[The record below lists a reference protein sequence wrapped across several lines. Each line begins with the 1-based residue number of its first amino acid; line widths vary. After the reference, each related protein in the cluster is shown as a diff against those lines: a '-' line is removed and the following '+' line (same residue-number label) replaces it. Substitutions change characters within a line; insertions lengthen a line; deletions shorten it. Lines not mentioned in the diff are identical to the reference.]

1 MSGEGGL
8 IGEDTRRT
16 ISAGRATVGEMLSAA
31 KHDLRRVFLVFVV
44 ALLVTIIAMRE
55 WIWPILE
62 ADLLARGA
70 EVFAITPFD
79 VILLQAKIGLFVGAA
94 LSVPMLLYYARDP
107 LKARG
112 YYPEDGVANWKLASI
127 AVLAVLLFTGGVVY
141 SYNIFFPIMFRFLA
155 DNATA
160 AELLPNYSIVYW
172 TQFIFVLALSFGLAA
187 QLPLVMTALSYS
199 GIVPYETF
207 RDNWKYAVVG
217 MFGFGALFSPPD
229 PFTMAMW
236 AGPLV
241 VLYGVS
247 LYFVRLAVAFKRDGE
262 AGEITADVRA
272 NANRIAA
279 GAVLAGG
286 LAWWFLTSG
295 YTIVNDAVLPRLPP
309 VVRPGPIRPASFAP
323 LAGDA
328 GIWALAGAVGLFG
341 ALALALYY
349 AWPSMETQGGE
360 FGDPSAIDLD
370 TLDAAAVETAPA
382 EAFAAMDEEEALAA
396 ADSAMDEDQPE
407 KARLILDRY
416 DEVEEGEEA
425 ADAEGD
431 ADAAGE
437 AGDASTPGSV
447 ERATAGFLDDLTEE
461 ETGEDDIGGYYTD
474 IRFILSSLRSKAFRI
489 FAVFALTLVG
499 IFTFLYSGG
508 IGAIKADFLGRLPE
522 AARPE
527 EVGIVT
533 LHPVEALVFEVKIST
548 LLGLVATI
556 PLLLYYAWPALK
568 ERGIAS
574 GDRNV
579 FFGWAG
585 AIAAGLLFGSAIG
598 YLLVA
603 PTVISYLVWDAL
615 QADMIIT
622 YRVSNFFWL
631 VFFTTVGI
639 GLWIDIPVTMILFH
653 RGGIVSYGAMRERW
667 RVVTLAVLAGAAVF
681 TPSTIVSMILITIP
695 IMLGYGL
702 GLGVLWLYTFR
713 ERRTVRP
720 AVESG

>member
-1 MSGEGGL
+1 MSEEGGL
-8 IGEDTRRT
+8 VDEDTRRA

-44 ALLVTIIAMRE
+44 GLLVTIVAMRE
-55 WIWPILE
+55 WIWPVLK

-70 EVFAITPFD
+70 KVFAITPFD
-79 VILLQAKIGLFVGAA
+79 VILLQAKIGLFVGVV
-94 LSVPMLLYYARDP
+94 LSIPMLLYYARDP

-112 YYPEDGVANWKLASI
+112 WYPQEGVANWKLAGI
-127 AVLAVLLFTGGVVY
+127 AVLAVLLFVGGVLY
-141 SYNIFFPIMFRFLA
+141 SYNVFFPVMFRFLV
-155 DNATA
+155 DNAEA

-172 TQFIFVLALSFGLAA
+172 TQFIFVLALSFGFAA
-187 QLPLVMTALSYS
+187 QLPLVVTALSYA
-199 GIVPYETF
+199 GIVPYEAF
-207 RDNWKYAVVG
+207 RDNWKYAVLG

-229 PFTMAMW
+229 PFTQAMW

-241 VLYGVS
+241 ALYGVS
-247 LYFVRLAVAFKRDGE
+247 LYFARLAVAFKRGGE
-262 AGEITADVRA
+262 TGEMRASVRG

-295 YTIVNDAVLPRLPP
+295 VAIVNDAVLPRLPAAY
-309 VVRPGPIRPASFAP
+309 RPGAIDPASVTP

-328 GIWALAGAVGLFG
+328 GVQALAAVVGLL
-341 ALALALYY
+341 AAVALALYY
-349 AWPSMETQGGE
+349 AWPSMEPRDGE
-360 FGDPSAIDLD
+360 FGDPSAIDIEP
-370 TLDAAAVETAPA
+370 LDAAGVKAAPP

-396 ADSAMDEDQPE
+396 ANAAMDADRAE

-416 DEVEEGEEA
+416 DEVEDGEET

-431 ADAAGE
+431 AADDASGAAG
-437 AGDASTPGSV
+437 PGGA
-447 ERATAGFLDDLTEE
+447 ERAAAGFLDDLTEG
-461 ETGEDDIGGYYTD
+461 ETDEDDIGGYYTD

-548 LLGLVATI
+548 LLGVVATI

-568 ERGIAS
+568 QRGIAS

-585 AIAAGLLFGSAIG
+585 ALAGGLLVGSALG
-598 YLLVA
+598 YLVVA
-603 PTVISYLVWDAL
+603 PAVISYLVWDAL
-615 QADMIIT
+615 QADMVIT

-631 VFFTTVGI
+631 VFYTTVGI
-639 GLWIDIPVTMILFH
+639 GLWIDIPVTMVLFH
-653 RGGIVSYGAMRERW
+653 RGGIVSYTAMRDRW
-667 RVVTLAVLAGAAVF
+667 RVVTLAVLVGAAVF
-681 TPSTIVSMILITIP
+681 TPSSIVSMILITIP

-702 GLGVLWLYTFR
+702 GLGFLWLYTFR

>member
-1 MSGEGGL
+1 MSGEDGL
-8 IGEDTRRT
+8 IGDDTRRT
-16 ISAGRATVGEMLSAA
+16 ISAGRATLGEMLSAA

-44 ALLVTIIAMRE
+44 GLIGTIVAMRE
-55 WIWPILE
+55 WIWPVLK

-79 VILLQAKIGLFVGAA
+79 VILLQAKIGIFVGIA
-94 LSVPMLLYYARDP
+94 LAVPMLLYYARDP

-112 YYPEDGVANWKLASI
+112 WYPQEGVASWKLGGIAFFSI
-127 AVLAVLLFTGGVVY
+127 LLFVLGIVY
-141 SYNIFFPIMFRFLA
+141 SYNIFFPVMFRFLA
-155 DNATA
+155 NNATA
-160 AELLPNYSIVYW
+160 ADLLPNYSIVYW

-199 GIVPYETF
+199 GIVPYEAF

-229 PFTMAMW
+229 PFTQAMW

-241 VLYGVS
+241 VLYGFS
-247 LYFVRLAVAFKRDGE
+247 LYLARLAVAFKRGGE
-262 AGEITADVRA
+262 TGEMARSVRA
-272 NANRIAA
+272 NLNRIAA
-279 GAVLAGG
+279 GFVLASGV
-286 LAWWFLTSG
+286 AWWFFAHG
-295 YTIVNDAVLPRLPP
+295 IAVVNESLLPRLPAA
-309 VVRPGPIRPASFAP
+309 VRPGAIDPASFAP
-323 LAGDA
+323 LAGEA
-328 GIWALAGAVGLFG
+328 GIWALAAIFGLVV
-341 ALALALYY
+341 ALVLALYY
-349 AWPSMETQGGE
+349 AWPSLESPGGE
-360 FGDPSAIDLD
+360 FGDPSAIDLE
-370 TLDAAAVETAPA
+370 TLDAAGVEAAPP
-382 EAFAAMDEEEALAA
+382 EAFAAMDEEEALGAA
-396 ADSAMDEDQPE
+396 NAAMEADQPE

-416 DEVEEGEEA
+416 DEVE
-425 ADAEGD
+425 DGD
-431 ADAAGE
+431 AVADSGEDAGADDATDAGGP
-437 AGDASTPGSV
+437 GDV
-447 ERATAGFLDDLTEE
+447 ERATAGFIDSLTEDDPD
-461 ETGEDDIGGYYTD
+461 EDDIGGYYKD

-489 FAVFALTLVG
+489 FAVFILTLVG

-508 IGAIKADFLGRLPE
+508 IGMIKRDFLARLP
-522 AARPE
+522 AVVRPE

-533 LHPVEALVFEVKIST
+533 LHPVEALVFEIKIST
-548 LLGLVATI
+548 LLGLVATL

-568 ERGIAS
+568 QRGVAS

-579 FFGWAG
+579 FYGWAG

-653 RGGIVSYGAMRERW
+653 RGGIVSYGTMRERW
-667 RVVTLAVLAGAAVF
+667 RVVTMGVLVAAAVF
-681 TPSTIVSMILITIP
+681 TPSTILSMILITIP

-702 GLGVLWLYTFR
+702 GLGILWLYTFR
-713 ERRTVRP
+713 ERHAVRP